1 MARSKGRRKLKPT
14 YAIVGDG
21 FTEKIYFDDLKRV
34 EGLKNVNIKPELPKS
49 AGSYDAVL
57 RKVNELLDDD
67 YDKVY
72 AIIDLDEI
80 ITSNNLNKFQ
90 NDLKPL
96 KNDIKKGKLIL
107 IICNPCFEIW
117 FLLHFNYSTKQFRR
131 CSGVSKELRKEKDLK
146 DYSKSKDYLNKINI
160 YELLRPR
167 LLNKAIPN
175 SEKLCA
181 SQGTAT
187 GKRYP
192 KCQVHKII
200 KDLGI
205 K

>member
-1 MARSKGRRKLKPT
+1 MARVRGRKKLKLT

-21 FTEKIYFDDLKRV
+21 FTEKIYFDELKRV

-49 AGSYDAVL
+49 AGSYNAVL

-80 ITSNNLNKFQ
+80 ITSNNQSKFQ
-90 NDLKPL
+90 SDLKPL
-96 KNDIKKGKLIL
+96 KNDIKSGKLIL

-117 FLLHFNYSTKQFRR
+117 FLLHFNYFTTQFRR
-131 CSGVSKELRKEKDLK
+131 CSGVTKELKKENDLK
-146 DYSKSKDYLNKINI
+146 DYSKSKDYLNRINI
-160 YELLRPR
+160 YELLKPR
-167 LLNKAIPN
+167 LLSNAIPN
-175 SEKLCA
+175 SEKLSA
-181 SQGTAT
+181 SQGTVT
-187 GKRYP
+187 GNRYP
-192 KCQVHKII
+192 SCEVHKII